1 MPSPMGEGLT
11 GHGHIV
17 ISSVSR
23 EIPCGRNETEH
34 TRTIQILVRRGSL
47 PHQPNA
53 RGGSPPRNPPREKRE
68 QSHTFT
74 RILARG
80 GSPPSVAGAT
90 VSASARF
97 SRYGYAYAQNDK
109 L

>member
-1 MPSPMGEGLT
+1 MPA
-11 GHGHIV
+11 V
-17 ISSVSR
+17 AYRR
-23 EIPCGRNETEH
+23 EIPPQKKRNE
-34 TRTIQILVRRGSL
+34 
-47 PHQPNA
+47 A
-53 RGGSPPRNPPREKRE
+53 YPR
-68 QSHTFT
+68 QSN
-74 RILARG
+74 ARG